1 MSGRI
6 INGIKYIYIHNDNEF
21 KKKSFEDNV
30 YFTLRDIF
38 NNADSCDTIM
48 KANYLND
55 LLTGNISFEER
66 DNTFQ
71 YLNIYDKEYLSKL
84 IIFLKHFTEYW
95 FEFIEPENEEI
106 QMKKYMKFDDWWIQ
120 FQELRKI
127 IEYQKIVSENN

>member
-1 MSGRI
+1 MSVRI
-6 INGIKYIYIHNDNEF
+6 INGIKYIYLHNDNEF

-38 NNADSCDTIM
+38 NNADSFDTIM

-84 IIFLKHFTEYW
+84 IIFLKPFTEYW

-127 IEYQKIVSENN
+127 IEYQKIVMKND